1 MHIAGLSTA
10 NSIELIV
17 AATGVVALLIA
28 AWNAWITVVSERR
41 RTQPLVMAHEEHG
54 RTFSD
59 KADYFAFGGY
69 ITNESS
75 GHAFNIRFG
84 VELHGVRYAQKLRP
98 EDPDSGNVQRV
109 LRPSERRPTKGSWP
123 ILIPQLSLVAFK
135 GDVDPGRV
143 YWARYENAR
152 KQTWETRGPWSRS
165 ARLNIKR
172 VRFVRLREWREQR
185 TRLRAGE
192 RGATWE
198 RTALAEL
205 RASMTETEREDG
217 EISGDA

>member
-84 VELHGVRYAQKLRP
+84 VELHGVRYAQKLAPKIRTQATF
-98 EDPDSGNVQRV
+98 S
-109 LRPSERRPTKGSWP
+109 
-123 ILIPQLSLVAFK
+123 AYY
-135 GDVDPGRV
+135 GRV
-143 YWARYENAR
+143 SAVRRKAR
-152 KQTWETRGPWSRS
+152 GRS
-165 ARLNIKR
+165 
-172 VRFVRLREWREQR
+172 
-185 TRLRAGE
+185 
-192 RGATWE
+192 
-198 RTALAEL
+198 
-205 RASMTETEREDG
+205 
-217 EISGDA
+217 